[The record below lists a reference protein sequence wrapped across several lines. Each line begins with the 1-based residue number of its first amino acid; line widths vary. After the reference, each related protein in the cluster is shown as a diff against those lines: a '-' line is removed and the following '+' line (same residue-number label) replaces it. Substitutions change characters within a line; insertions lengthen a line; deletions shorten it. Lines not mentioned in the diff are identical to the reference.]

1 MKSIFVALVCVLSLI
16 ALGPSVSWS
25 DEASNQ
31 FVFGNTLTTWN
42 PIQSGAGLFAWAAGN
57 TPPDILLPGPQ
68 NNRPS
73 GNPVF
78 DNLFDHP
85 FDDIDGLL
93 PLPDGLLPAPIR
105 NFPWT
110 QFVVPPGAQFEQHEW
125 TSLIDGITT
134 VINSVTYKGP
144 PVPELFNGLAVPLLF
159 SKPSAKP

>member
-1 MKSIFVALVCVLSLI
+1 MKSIFVALVCVVSLI

-25 DEASNQ
+25 NEASNQ

-42 PIQSGAGLFAWAAGN
+42 PIQSGAGLFAGISGN
-57 TPPDILLPGPQ
+57 TPPDTLLAAPLIDQ
-68 NNRPS
+68 LS

-78 DNLFDHP
+78 DNLFARP
-85 FDDIDGLL
+85 FGDPDGPL
-93 PLPDGLLPAPIR
+93 PPPDGLLPVPIA

-144 PVPELFNGLAVPLLF
+144 PVPELFNGLPVPLLF
-159 SKPSAKP
+159 SKPLD